1 MAAIEQL
8 EAGPPAQGGLEP
20 PGPIAI
26 RRMSAETSIGG
37 QGVRLTYREPR
48 NPSDITDPVLLLIA
62 HGWNAPESAYGPLA
76 EAVAGLGKPSLT
88 YEEDRSLGL
97 VGDLNPLNLL
107 RVAALAS
114 KAAWAAARFARDE
127 LGHDQADGYGHSLG
141 GKTVVNLA
149 LNHSDHMRG
158 LVLDGSVG
166 LNRHRLPGM
175 VGRTGQFAVGEVVPA
190 LGKLARSHGPKTG
203 LHVARYMWRH
213 PGRTLAEG
221 VDAGSSNLHE
231 GIERLLYRGIGISVI
246 QSRHDIYF
254 AHHAV
259 HEDSG
264 HLFGEHFHLRDDP
277 DSNHL
282 APQLDPSGTA
292 GLIIRALE
300 LQSGGAEAETSLVA

>member
-1 MAAIEQL
+1 MSVIEQL
-8 EAGPPAQGGLEP
+8 EAGPPAQGGPEP
-20 PGPIAI
+20 SEPIAI
-26 RRMSAETSIGG
+26 RTMTGETSIGG
-37 QGVRLTYREPR
+37 QDVRLTYREPR
-48 NPSDITDPVLLLIA
+48 DPSDITDPVVLLIA

-76 EAVAGLGKPSLT
+76 EAVASLGKPSLT

-114 KAAWAAARFARDE
+114 KAAWAATRFARDE
-127 LGHDQADGYGHSLG
+127 LGYDKAHGYGHSLG

-166 LNRHRLPGM
+166 LNHHRLPGM

-190 LGKLARSHGPKTG
+190 LGTLARSHGPKTG

-231 GIERLLYRGIGISVI
+231 GIARLLYRGIPVSVV
-246 QSRHDIYF
+246 QSRNDIYF
-254 AHHAV
+254 AHGSV
-259 HEDSG
+259 HQDSG

-282 APQLDPSGTA
+282 APQLDPRGTA
-292 GLIIRALE
+292 ELIMHALGLQLE
-300 LQSGGAEAETSLVA
+300 AEAEAAVAA